1 MGDIDLVAALADTT
15 HLSEFDGREVV
26 RTTVAVTNAVRRSGA
41 HPMSDRSKAQVLAD
55 LRRVS
60 ARIAKAEAA
69 RDDGYERRAELFVE
83 GRALDEKITQ
93 RQLAEA
99 AGVSETIVIKALNRA
114 ARGEAL
120 ADRC

>member
-1 MGDIDLVAALADTT
+1 MST
-15 HLSEFDGREVV
+15 
-26 RTTVAVTNAVRRSGA
+26 RT
-41 HPMSDRSKAQVLAD
+41 KAQVLAD

-69 RDDGYERRAELFVE
+69 RDEGYERRAALFVE
-83 GRALDEKITQ
+83 GRSLDERITQ

-114 ARGEAL
+114 ATEA
-120 ADRC
+120 APAEAG